1 MKTHSILVT
10 GGSGFIGTNLINYF
24 LQFKN
29 LKIYNLDCIK
39 YSSVPEKIKKI
50 KNKNY
55 FNIKVNIS
63 DFKKLRTIVK
73 KIKPNYIFHLAANSH
88 VDRSIENPLE
98 FINENILSTTSLYS
112 VLLKI
117 NNQKKSCL
125 KKIISFFSFVI
136 LEFLL
141 VKIFTKSID
150 L

>member
-63 DFKKLRTIVK
+63 DFKKLSTIVK
-73 KIKPNYIFHLAANSH
+73 KIKP
-88 VDRSIENPLE
+88 
-98 FINENILSTTSLYS
+98 LY
-112 VLLKI
+112 
-117 NNQKKSCL
+117 QKFPF
-125 KKIISFFSFVI
+125 KKNDNWI
-136 LEFLL
+136 
-141 VKIFTKSID
+141 
-150 L
+150 